1 MNVTAPFGA
10 SAQRIQI
17 GLEAHYQPH
26 YDNTGQ
32 NEERPARLY
41 GNLVCRAG
49 IQPPER

>member
-1 MNVTAPFGA
+1 MNVTAPFRA
-10 SAQRIQI
+10 SAQRIRM
-17 GLEAHYQPH
+17 GLEATTSRL

-32 NEERPARLY
+32 DEERPARLY